1 MHYISIRLCLVL
13 GRNREHSHNPFFPQP
28 ILRRPWTFFFPL
40 LFIPLPNH
48 VFGMFFLA
56 VLSLLLIPLLK
67 LPVYQKSVFIC
78 YPLFARFPPNL
89 SFLLVLKLKR
99 IVSSS
104 VSSPF
109 SIPTF
114 PFLSIS
120 DVLCCMCIFFP
131 PFFQTVKFPEPPRA
145 FTLFC
150 HRAYIFVQVCGP
162 DRLMLYAP

>member
-28 ILRRPWTFFFPL
+28 ILRRPWTFFFPS

-78 YPLFARFPPNL
+78 HPLFARFPPNL

-104 VSSPF
+104 VSFPF

-114 PFLSIS
+114 PFLSLGRSLLHVYFLSVVFSNSQIS
-120 DVLCCMCIFFP
+120 RTSSRI
-131 PFFQTVKFPEPPRA
+131 
-145 FTLFC
+145 
-150 HRAYIFVQVCGP
+150 YII
-162 DRLMLYAP
+162 LSSSLYFRPSMWS